1 MSYTQQNRAMG
12 VTTPLG
18 EDKLLLVGFTG
29 QESIS
34 RLFSF
39 QLDLFAE
46 NDTDIAFD
54 KLLGQK
60 ITIRVDLRERDKR
73 FFNGICNRISQGE
86 RDKTF
91 TSYRMEIVP
100 QLWVLT
106 KRAQS
111 RIFQQM
117 SVPDILKKVLD
128 GVDVTFEI
136 QGQFHPRDFC
146 VQYRETDFNFAS
158 RLMEEEGMFYFF
170 KHSDGSHKMVVA
182 NPTQSHTDLP
192 SNSKITY
199 EDVAGGTRD
208 DDRVYDWE
216 KVQELRSGKY
226 TLWDHCFELPHKHLE
241 AEANILDSVQAGK
254 VSHKLKIGGNDKF
267 EVYDYPGE
275 YAQRFDG
282 VDRGGGD
289 RAGDLQKIFEDNRRT
304 TDIRIQEEAV
314 PGLTIQG
321 ASNCRHFVSG
331 YKFTLQRHFNADGP
345 YVLTNVAHSARQ
357 SGDYRSDG
365 GDFNY
370 SNSFTCIPS
379 ALPFRPQRLTPKPV
393 VQGTQTAV
401 VVGPSGE
408 EIFTDKYGRVKVQF
422 HWDRDGKNNQE
433 SSCWVR
439 VGTLWAGKQWG
450 VVHIPRIDQE
460 VIVDFLEG
468 DPDQPIII
476 GSVYNAREM
485 PPYKL
490 PDNKTQSGIK
500 SRSSKSGTPDNFNEI
515 RFEDK
520 KGQEQVYIHAEKNE
534 DIIVEN
540 DKTENVG
547 HDETITID
555 NDRKE
560 TVKGFETLTVEKD
573 RTRTVN
579 QNEIVTV
586 ALTRTHT
593 VGINEAITVGASQEV
608 TVGLMRL
615 LTVGVNQTTTI
626 GKDLD
631 ETIGSNHNTSVGKDN
646 TVDIGKK
653 LTVTVGDQIIL
664 KTGQSSI
671 TMKKDG
677 TIVIKGKD
685 ITVDAMSKINEKA
698 MNITSE
704 ASAKSVTKGSMVDVE
719 ASGVN
724 TIKGGLVKIN

>member
-1 MSYTQQNRAMG
+1 
-12 VTTPLG
+12 
-18 EDKLLLVGFTG
+18 
-29 QESIS
+29 
-34 RLFSF
+34 
-39 QLDLFAE
+39 
-46 NDTDIAFD
+46 
-54 KLLGQK
+54 
-60 ITIRVDLRERDKR
+60 
-73 FFNGICNRISQGE
+73 
-86 RDKTF
+86 
-91 TSYRMEIVP
+91 MEIVP

-111 RIFQQM
+111 RIFQQI
-117 SVPDILKKVLD
+117 SVPDILKKVLN
-128 GVDVTFEI
+128 GLDVAYEI
-136 QGQFHPRDFC
+136 QGTFHPRDFC

-182 NPTQSHTDLP
+182 NTTQSHTDLP

-241 AEANILDSVQAGK
+241 AEANLLDSVQAGK

-321 ASNCRHFVSG
+321 ASNCRHLVSG
-331 YKFTLQRHFNADGP
+331 YKFTLQRHFNADGQ

-365 GDFNY
+365 GDFSY
-370 SNSFTCIPS
+370 SNSFTCIPL
-379 ALPFRPQRLTPKPV
+379 ALPFRPQRSTPKPV

-450 VVHIPRIDQE
+450 VIHIPRIDQE

-500 SRSSKSGTPDNFNEI
+500 SRSSKSGTADNFNEF

-520 KGQEQVYIHAEKNE
+520 KGEEEVYLHAEKNWT
-534 DIIVEN
+534 IMVEN
-540 DKTENVG
+540 DKGQTVG
-547 HDETITID
+547 HDETLTVK
-555 NDRKE
+555 NDRTK
-560 TVKGFETLTVEKD
+560 TVIHDEK
-573 RTRTVN
+573 TK
-579 QNEIVTV
+579 I
-586 ALTRTHT
+586 
-593 VGINEAITVGASQEV
+593 GINKTDNIGQD
-608 TVGLMRL
+608 
-615 LTVGVNQTTTI
+615 LTI
-626 GKDLD
+626 
-631 ETIGSNHNTSVGKDN
+631 SA
-646 TVDIGKK
+646 
-653 LTVTVGDQIIL
+653 
-664 KTGQSSI
+664 
-671 TMKKDG
+671 
-677 TIVIKGKD
+677 GKD
-685 ITVDAMSKINEKA
+685 IKESATMKV
-698 MNITSE
+698 NIT
-704 ASAKSVTKGSMVDVE
+704 AGVE
-719 ASGVN
+719 LTLNGPGGMIKIDASGI
-724 TIKGGLVKIN
+724 TIQGVLVKIN

>member
-34 RLFSF
+34 RLFNF
-39 QLDLFAE
+39 HLDLIAE
-46 NDTDIAFD
+46 NKTEVTFD
-54 KLLGQK
+54 NLLGQK
-60 ITIRVDLRERDKR
+60 ITIRLDLSGRDKR
-73 FFNGICNRISQGE
+73 YFNGICNRISQGE
-86 RDKTF
+86 RDEVF
-91 TSYRMEIVP
+91 TTYRMEIVP

-106 KRAQS
+106 KKAQS

-128 GVDVTFEI
+128 GLDVAYEI
-136 QGQFHPRDFC
+136 QGTFHPRDFC

-182 NPTQSHTDLP
+182 NTTQSHTDLP
-192 SNSKITY
+192 SNSKITH
-199 EDVAGGTRD
+199 EDVEGGTRE

-254 VSHKLKIGGNDKF
+254 VSHKLKVGGNDKF

-304 TDIRIQEEAV
+304 TDIRIQEEAA
-314 PGLTIQG
+314 PGLVIQG

-331 YKFTLQRHFNADGP
+331 CKFTLQRHFNAEGQ
-345 YVLTNVAHSARQ
+345 YVLTDVAHSARQ
-357 SGDYRSDG
+357 SGDYRSDD
-365 GDFNY
+365 GDFSY
-370 SNSFTCIPS
+370 SNRFTCIPL

-401 VVGPSGE
+401 VVGPSGQ

-422 HWDRDGKNNQE
+422 HWDREGKNDQN

-439 VGTLWAGKQWG
+439 VGTPWAGKQWG
-450 VVHIPRIDQE
+450 IVHIPRIDQE

-476 GSVYNAREM
+476 GSIYNAREM

-500 SRSSKSGTPDNFNEI
+500 SRSSQNGTADNFNEF

-520 KGQEQVYIHAEKNE
+520 KGEEEVYLHAEKNWT
-534 DIIVEN
+534 IMVEN
-540 DKTENVG
+540 DKGQTVG
-547 HDETITID
+547 HDETLTVK
-555 NDRKE
+555 NDRTK
-560 TVKGFETLTVEKD
+560 TVTRDEK
-573 RTRTVN
+573 
-579 QNEIVTV
+579 
-586 ALTRTHT
+586 
-593 VGINEAITVGASQEV
+593 
-608 TVGLMRL
+608 
-615 LTVGVNQTTTI
+615 TTI
-626 GKDLD
+626 GNNKTDN
-631 ETIGSNHNTSVGKDN
+631 IG
-646 TVDIGKK
+646 
-653 LTVTVGDQIIL
+653 QIL
-664 KTGQSSI
+664 KVTAGDKIDEYATKTVVI
-671 TMKKDG
+671 TAGVELTLNGPGG
-677 TIVIKGKD
+677 TI
-685 ITVDAMSKINEKA
+685 KI
-698 MNITSE
+698 
-704 ASAKSVTKGSMVDVE
+704 D
-719 ASGVN
+719 ASGI
-724 TIKGGLVKIN
+724 TIQGVLVKIN

>member
-1 MSYTQQNRAMG
+1 MSYTQQNRAME

-18 EDKLLLVGFTG
+18 KDKLLLVGFTG
-29 QESIS
+29 QESVS

-39 QLDLFAE
+39 NLALIAE
-46 NDTDIAFD
+46 NNTDVAFD

-60 ITIRVDLRERDKR
+60 ITIRLDLLEREKR
-73 FFNGICNRISQGE
+73 FFNGICKRISQGE
-86 RDKTF
+86 RGEVF

-111 RIFQQM
+111 RIFQQI
-117 SVPDILKKVLD
+117 SVPDILKKVLN
-128 GVDVTFEI
+128 GLDVAYEI
-136 QGQFHPRDFC
+136 QGTFHPRDFC

-170 KHSDGSHKMVVA
+170 KHSDGGHKMVVA
-182 NPTQSHTDLP
+182 NTTQSHTDLP
-192 SNSKITY
+192 GNSKITY

-289 RAGDLQKIFEDNRRT
+289 RAVDLQKIFEDNRRT

-365 GDFNY
+365 GDFSY

-422 HWDRDGKNNQE
+422 HWDREGKNNEE

-439 VGTLWAGKQWG
+439 VGTPWAGKQWG
-450 VVHIPRIDQE
+450 LVHIPRIDQE

-534 DIIVEN
+534 DIVVEN

-547 HDETITID
+547 HDETITIH
-555 NDRKE
+555 NDRTE

-608 TVGLMRL
+608 TVGLMRA
-615 LTVGVNQTTTI
+615 LTVGVNQTTTV
-626 GKDLD
+626 GKDLS
-631 ETIGSNHNTSVGKDN
+631 ETIGSNHETSVGKDN
-646 TVDIGKK
+646 TVEIGKN
-653 LTVTVGDQIIL
+653 LTVTVGDQIIF

-677 TIVIKGKD
+677 TITIRGKD
-685 ITVDAMSKINEKA
+685 ITINATGKIFEKA
-698 MNITSE
+698 TGDIVM
-704 ASAKSVTKGSMVDVE
+704 KGQ
-719 ASGVN
+719 
-724 TIKGGLVKIN
+724 KILEN